1 MIFYNKSGKKIGEII
16 YGDCLEILPT
26 ITETVEICVTSP
38 PYNIIPTI
46 GQKGLQKKLS
56 WYNDNLAEPDYQ
68 NNQKQVIRLLRRLCT
83 SSIFYNHKVRYAWH
97 ARNKFRGKS
106 KIYHPMQWLNEFPI
120 WSEIIWDRMKSNQPI
135 QKRLTTFDERIYQI
149 GKPKKFNNNY
159 NIGNIWRIAPTKNV
173 EHPCSFPIALPGK
186 CILLCTDEDDL
197 VVDPYLG
204 SGTTALAAIKHNR
217 RFIGIEQNKEYYD
230 LACKSVTQELNKYQQ
245 ISINFG

>member
-26 ITETVEICVTSP
+26 ITELVEICVTSP
-38 PYNIIPTI
+38 PYNLLPCLSQHEINY
-46 GQKGLQKKLS
+46 KSS
-56 WYNDNLAEPDYQ
+56 WYNDFYEEPIYQ
-68 NNQKQVIRLLRRLCT
+68 ARQKMIIGQLMKLCN
-83 SSIFYNHKVRYAWH
+83 SSIFYNHKIRYAWH

-106 KIYHPMQWLNEFPI
+106 KIYHPMQWLNDFPI
-120 WSEIIWDRMKSNQPI
+120 WTEIIWDRTKPNKPI
-135 QKRLTTFDERIYQI
+135 QKRLTTQDERIYQI
-149 GKPKKFNNNY
+149 GKPKKFHNNH
-159 NIGNIWRIAPTKNV
+159 NIGNIWRIAPSKNDK
-173 EHPCSFPIALPGK
+173 HPCSFPIALPGK

-197 VVDPYLG
+197 VIDPYLG

-230 LACKSVTQELNKYQQ
+230 LACKRVTQELNKYQQ